1 MVACWRLHVADW
13 GLPWWGSLAPG
24 RSRGGWPQQVCS
36 ECSVQLA
43 APSGRLLEWTWI
55 FVGCTHWFC
64 KACSLHE
71 AMLPRA
77 CRQPGACNL
86 QKLTGS
92 ETLNP
97 KP

>member
-36 ECSVQLA
+36 GCSVQLA

-55 FVGCTHWFC
+55 FGGCTHWFC
-64 KACSLHE
+64 KACSLLV
-71 AMLPRA
+71 AALPRGNA
-77 CRQPGACNL
+77 ATSVPPAWSLQPPEADWV
-86 QKLTGS
+86 
-92 ETLNP
+92 
-97 KP
+97 